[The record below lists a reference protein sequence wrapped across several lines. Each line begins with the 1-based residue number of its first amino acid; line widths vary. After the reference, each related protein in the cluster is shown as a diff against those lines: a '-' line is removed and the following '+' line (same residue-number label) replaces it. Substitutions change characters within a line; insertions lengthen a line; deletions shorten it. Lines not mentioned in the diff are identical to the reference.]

1 MRIESKYNPPE
12 DYGELVPGHNYHL
25 SAVAEIDDDATT
37 DDCIHAFIRIMQ
49 TEGYTNTSLI
59 PALIEAAAD
68 IAEDN
73 GLDKIFE
80 EEIRRVMEDWCF

>member
-37 DDCIHAFIRIMQ
+37 DDCVRAFVKIMQ
-49 TEGYTNTSLI
+49 VEGYTNTTLI
-59 PALIEAAAD
+59 KALISAAED

-73 GLDKIFE
+73 ELDKILE
-80 EEIRRVMEDWCF
+80 EKIHEIVKDWCF